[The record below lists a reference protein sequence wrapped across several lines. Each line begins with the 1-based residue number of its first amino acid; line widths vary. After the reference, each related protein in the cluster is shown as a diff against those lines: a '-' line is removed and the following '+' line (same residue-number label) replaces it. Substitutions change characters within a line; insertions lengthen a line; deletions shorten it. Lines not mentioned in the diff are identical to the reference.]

1 MKKNIKIALG
11 LIITLLF
18 TISSPVTKVYA
29 SSAIPDYFDFGALTM
44 SIPAGGEQKMWLR
57 ATYDYTYFIEG
68 ATSNATYLE
77 TDFKSG
83 SKDVTFHIGPDEQS
97 GNVFFHFYVNDP
109 EVENDDVH
117 DEVEIY
123 VQNRQQVAPNL
134 KATIAKGKTGTLV
147 QENKISMLYND
158 KGVAMASFS
167 LTYGKGSMAT
177 YGLKGIEENN
187 GSKYFSVL
195 TGYDSASPVISE
207 SDKAVMIANGYAGVV
222 VNGKFI
228 NWP

>member
-1 MKKNIKIALG
+1 MKNKIALG
-11 LIITLLF
+11 LILTMLF
-18 TISSPVTKVYA
+18 ALATPATEVYA

-44 SIPAGGEQKMWLR
+44 SIPAGGSQKMWLR
-57 ATYDYTYFIEG
+57 ANYDYTYYIEG

-83 SKDVTFHIGPDEQS
+83 SKDVVFHIGPDEQS
-97 GNVFFHFYVNDP
+97 GNVFFHFYVND
-109 EVENDDVH
+109 EKVQNDDLH
-117 DEVEIY
+117 DEIEIY
-123 VQNRQQVAPNL
+123 VKNRQQVFPSIPAP
-134 KATIAKGKTGTLV
+134 IAKGKTGTLV
-147 QENKISMLYND
+147 QENKVSMLYND

-177 YGLKGIEENN
+177 FGLKGIEEN

-195 TGYDSASPVISE
+195 TGYDNATPLISGT
-207 SDKAVMIANGYAGVV
+207 DKEVMIANGYAGVV